1 MSNEDLKSLAFVFIG
16 KCGRIESNRLPL
28 KCRHE
33 MEWKE
38 REFVAINASKSEAS
52 TLFAAHAFLNIAFL
66 QALRVRLEES

>member
-1 MSNEDLKSLAFVFIG
+1 
-16 KCGRIESNRLPL
+16 
-28 KCRHE
+28 

-52 TLFAAHAFLNIAFL
+52 TLYAAHAFLNIAFL